1 MKDARILVVDDDTS
15 MRMALCETLE
25 SCGYRV
31 ENAANG
37 FEALTKFRKGSF
49 EAVITDM
56 RMPGMS
62 GMEVLKS
69 IKKISSDS
77 PVILI
82 TAYGTVNTAVEA
94 MKEGASDFIM
104 KPFSLEDIEFV
115 VKNVLATHGEK
126 EEKAIEEEKRPATA
140 DREIISNDPK
150 IMGIFEFLK
159 TVAKSRSS
167 VLIQGES
174 GTGKELF
181 ARFLFRHSDR
191 KHLPFVA
198 VNCAAIPENLLE
210 SEMFGYEKGAF
221 TGAMQKKTGKFELA
235 NGGTLLLDEVTEM
248 NIHLQAK
255 LLRVIQE
262 REIDRVGGKMP
273 IPVDVRIV
281 ATTNADIRKRIE
293 EKAFREDLYYRLNV
307 LPLKIPPLRER
318 KGDVE
323 LLSRH
328 FLKKYSNL
336 NEKEAPAFAGQTLQ
350 RLNAYPWPG
359 NVRELEN
366 VIERAVLLCQG
377 KTILPEHLFLE
388 EVPDEGLPER
398 EKSAASGEEGADFLP
413 GKGPSREMTIWE
425 MERELIFRTL
435 ERVQGNKTKASEI
448 LGISVRTMR
457 NKLQEYSGKTSLP
470 SG

>member
-1 MKDARILVVDDDTS
+1 MKETHILVVDDDTS

-25 SCGYRV
+25 SCGYLV
-31 ENAANG
+31 EAAANG
-37 FEALTKFRKGSF
+37 IEALDKFRAGAF

-69 IKKISSDS
+69 IKKISPES

-115 VKNVLATHGEK
+115 VKNVLATQGGKDEK
-126 EEKAIEEEKRPATA
+126 GGRAERKIPAA
-140 DREIISNDPK
+140 DREIITQDGR
-150 IMGIFEFLK
+150 MLGIFDFLK
-159 TVAKSRSS
+159 TVAKSKSS

-181 ARFLFRHSDR
+181 ARFLYRHSDR
-191 KHLPFVA
+191 KHMPFVA

-221 TGAMQKKTGKFELA
+221 TGAMQRKIGKFELA

-248 NIHLQAK
+248 SPHLQAK

-262 REIDRVGGKMP
+262 KEIDRVGGKMP
-273 IPVDVRIV
+273 FPIDVRII
-281 ATTNADIRKRIE
+281 ATTNADIRKAVEDR
-293 EKAFREDLYYRLNV
+293 AFRDDLYYRLNV
-307 LPLKIPPLRER
+307 IPLKIPPLRER
-318 KGDVE
+318 RGDIE
-323 LLSRH
+323 CLGRH
-328 FLKKYSNL
+328 FLEKYANL
-336 NEKEAPAFAGQTLQ
+336 NGRPLPVLDDSTLK
-350 RLNAYPWPG
+350 RLNAYDWPG

-366 VIERAVLLCQG
+366 VIERAVLVCQG
-377 KTILPEHLFLE
+377 DAVLPEHLYLE
-388 EVPDEGLPER
+388 DVGSDDPPGEKMSRFREEIADGIPEI
-398 EKSAASGEEGADFLP
+398 DF
-413 GKGPSREMTIWE
+413 SRDMTIWE
-425 MERELIFRTL
+425 MEKELIFNTL
-435 ERVQGNKTKASEI
+435 DKVKGNKTKAAEI

-457 NKLQEYSGKTSLP
+457 NKLQEYSLKGSE
-470 SG
+470 